1 MKEIQQNVKRQ
12 QTTNS
17 LDFTGN
23 CRNNAL
29 LPFLC
34 PCRHI
39 CRMPHNRL
47 HWLYERSTMAEEDSQ
62 SSGWTTSLS
71 ELVWVQEIDAVKMTQ
86 DRDVWRSFVFGLN
99 GPRCYDD
106 DNRYCEEKKRFAKVR
121 LKCMRM
127 MKSLRTPI
135 PHGRR
140 ILAVNSWCQTAM
152 NSVFAVR
159 ATNNLHSSCVATRD
173 DVCGFRCACESLP
186 RYVVVLCIAN
196 WMLAISARQTI
207 LLSAHPLL
215 SLSLTLSLS
224 QAPPACYGFRA
235 SHNNPNFQQ
244 GHLARTPHQHSR
256 GRPYY
261 AFPRDQFRC
270 FHSKIYHVASPSL
283 WLFCFTFLQFVVSL
297 RDFYLFLVLNCF
309 PPSFLLCLFAVRFAV
324 ARLLTFLAQLFS
336 LSVFSVLW

>member
-47 HWLYERSTMAEEDSQ
+47 DWLYERSTMAEEDSQ
-62 SSGWTTSLS
+62 SSGWTTSLG

-127 MKSLRTPI
+127 MKSSRTPI

-140 ILAVNSWCQTAM
+140 ILAVNGWCQTAM

-215 SLSLTLSLS
+215 SLSL
-224 QAPPACYGFRA
+224 
-235 SHNNPNFQQ
+235 
-244 GHLARTPHQHSR
+244 
-256 GRPYY
+256 
-261 AFPRDQFRC
+261 
-270 FHSKIYHVASPSL
+270 
-283 WLFCFTFLQFVVSL
+283 
-297 RDFYLFLVLNCF
+297 
-309 PPSFLLCLFAVRFAV
+309 SFSGSS
-324 ARLLTFLAQLFS
+324 RLLRIS
-336 LSVFSVLW
+336 CVS